1 MSMLTHWNPSRS
13 LARLNPAADFDD
25 FFRNLGLRPAWR
37 DLDAAAPEIR
47 LDVSEDEANYQVK
60 AEIPGVAKDDIELS
74 VDGNQVSISV
84 EVKRES
90 RKKDGEK
97 ELYTERSYG
106 KARRVFTLP
115 VDIDAGKVQARYEQG
130 ILTVTLPKQPGG
142 ASRRV
147 AIS

>member
-1 MSMLTHWNPSRS
+1 MNILTHRSPSRS
-13 LARLNPAADFDD
+13 LAHLNPVTDFDEV
-25 FFRNLGLRPAWR
+25 FRSFGLRPAWR
-37 DLDAAAPEIR
+37 ELDTVPDIR
-47 LDVSEDEANYQVK
+47 LDVSEDEATYRVK

-74 VDGNQVSISV
+74 VDGNQVSIGA

-90 RKKDGEK
+90 SSKDSEK

-115 VDIDAGKVQARYEQG
+115 MDIDAGKVEARYEQG

>member
-1 MSMLTHWNPSRS
+1 MSMLTHWNPPRS
-13 LARLNPAADFDD
+13 LARLNATADFDE

-37 DLDAAAPEIR
+37 EPDAAPDIR
-47 LDVSEDEANYQVK
+47 LDVSEDEANYQVR

-74 VDGNQVSISV
+74 VDGNQVSISA
-84 EVKRES
+84 EMKRDS

-106 KARRVFTLP
+106 KARRVFALP
-115 VDIDAGKVQARYEQG
+115 MDIDAGKVQARYEHG

-142 ASRRV
+142 PSRRV